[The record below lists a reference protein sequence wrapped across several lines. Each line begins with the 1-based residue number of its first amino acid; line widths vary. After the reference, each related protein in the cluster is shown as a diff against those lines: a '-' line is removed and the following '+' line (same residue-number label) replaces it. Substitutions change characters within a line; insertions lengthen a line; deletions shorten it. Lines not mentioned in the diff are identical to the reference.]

1 MKKNCDTGENRKYLN
16 DIAFSKEI
24 SVKEL
29 KSPVDVLKIVD
40 KSNCRKCGEPTCLAF
55 AAAVINGRRQ
65 LDECPAIPADEL
77 ASYSVKGRRG
87 ADMERDQKQF
97 LELLKN
103 RIQSVDFEEA
113 AKRIGASL
121 ANGKLTVPV
130 CGKPVSVDQNGNL
143 YSEIHLHMWL
153 AVPLLSYILDSR
165 GVPLSGQWVSFRE
178 FSKGM
183 EWYGLFHKVCEES
196 MRKVADSYPELFDDM
211 MDLFGGR
218 RAPDFQQSDVAVVL
232 YPLPLVPVLI
242 CYWKPGDDM
251 DSSLNVFFDS
261 TGEKNLPVE
270 SIYALAAGLAR
281 IFEKIA
287 LRHGFVVR

>member
-1 MKKNCDTGENRKYLN
+1 M
-16 DIAFSKEI
+16 
-24 SVKEL
+24 KEL

-55 AAAVINGRRQ
+55 ATAVINGRRT
-65 LDECPAIPADEL
+65 LDECPAIPKEEL
-77 ASYSVKGRRG
+77 AQYSVKGRRG
-87 ADMERDQKQF
+87 ADMDRDQKQF
-97 LELLKN
+97 LDLLKN
-103 RIQSVDFEEA
+103 RIQQTDLEQTA
-113 AKRIGASL
+113 GRIGASYV
-121 ANGKLTVPV
+121 NGKLTVPV
-130 CGKPVSVDQNGNL
+130 CGKLVSVDGQGNL

-153 AVPLLSYILDSR
+153 AVPLLSYILDCQ

-218 RAPDFQQSDVAVVL
+218 KAQDFHQSDIAVTL
-232 YPLPLVPVLI
+232 YPLPLVPVRI
-242 CYWKPGDDM
+242 CYWKPGDGM

-261 TGEKNLPVE
+261 TAEKNLPVE

-281 IFEKIA
+281 MFEKIA
-287 LRHGFVVR
+287 LRHGVVVS